1 MKKNYITPEM
11 EIVIIQSLQLLE
23 GSQDS
28 IILSDDYPPIDDPG
42 EIH

>member
-28 IILSDDYPPIDDPG
+28 IILSDDYTIEHPE

>member
-11 EIVIIQSLQLLE
+11 EIVITQSLQLLE

-28 IILSDDYPPIDDPG
+28 IVLSDEYIIEDPE

>member
-11 EIVIIQSLQLLE
+11 EIVITQSLQLLE

-28 IILSDDYPPIDDPG
+28 IVLSDEYIIDDPE